1 MRRRWSVTRRL
12 LASYLVLFIAFA
24 VTMTLGYSDLQKAT
38 AEAELSRSGLVPLQ
52 LSIGQALAEQNVLAA
67 QLNHATAAKN
77 PADVREWIETARKTR
92 PLTLAAARK
101 AAERLDERTPE
112 AARLRSDALA
122 DLDTLEARART
133 DADAYQRFFDAL
145 TTDQRS
151 KAEQLQSDIVKLEAE
166 NTQLLRSIKSQ
177 TEVTTERLGEKAR
190 ARERRAIQLLVG
202 LSVLTLVVAA
212 GITLYARRV
221 LRPLGNVTDRARAV
235 AAGDVTPRPAVDD
248 GSEIGELAETFE
260 GMVGAIADAR
270 KDLVKAERLAAI
282 GKMAAHI
289 THEIRNPLS
298 AISLNLEMLEGE
310 LEGGEE
316 AREKRELVAAIK
328 AEANRLS
335 RLSEQYLSLARRP
348 VPTVATESVG
358 ELAEE
363 VLAFLKPELDRARV
377 KFDVRVDPEAPAVP
391 IDEGLLRQAILNLV
405 RNAREAMSEGGELSV
420 RVARDGVDGVDLVIE
435 DSGPGIPEELRAS
448 IFDPFFTTKQRGTGL
463 GLAVTREIVEA
474 HRGTI
479 KCEPRTEGGTR
490 FVIRLP
496 VV

>member
-448 IFDPFFTTKQRGTGL
+448 IFDPFFTTKQR
-463 GLAVTREIVEA
+463 
-474 HRGTI
+474 
-479 KCEPRTEGGTR
+479 
-490 FVIRLP
+490 
-496 VV
+496 